1 MKNTFK
7 SILFSL
13 SALWMLSSCE
23 DELVKPVLADG
34 AAPVVNVS
42 VQTLVLNKDNA
53 EQNAVTIS
61 WSKPDFG
68 FNAGA
73 SYNLKIDKKGGDFSQ
88 GINIGMGQ
96 ALSKTY
102 KVKELNNLLLGLGM
116 APGTAADLD
125 IKVEAVLGQSTVLS
139 SPIISMK
146 ATAYQDKLDLSSP
159 WGLVGSATVNG
170 WNGPDMPFFKTV
182 VPNVFVAYVTL
193 IDGEIKIRKNN
204 DWGENYGGSNGKL
217 NAGGDNIAVTAGTY
231 QITFDAA
238 NLTYKIEKLTWGIV
252 GSATVNS
259 WNGPDMPLT
268 YDPSSD
274 TWRALVMLNEGEIKF
289 RKNNDW
295 SVNFGDSGANGTL
308 DAGGDNIVVKKGSY
322 LITVDFNKN
331 TYTIE
336 AKKIL
341 GIVGSATPNSWDGP
355 DTKFN
360 LDFTKEGVWY
370 LNGMVLKAGEIKFRE
385 NDDWTVNYGD
395 DGANGT
401 LEAGGANI
409 AVSAGTYDITLDFSN
424 PASPTYKMV
433 KR

>member
-1 MKNTFK
+1 
-7 SILFSL
+7 
-13 SALWMLSSCE
+13 
-23 DELVKPVLADG
+23 
-34 AAPVVNVS
+34 
-42 VQTLVLNKDNA
+42 
-53 EQNAVTIS
+53 
-61 WSKPDFG
+61 
-68 FNAGA
+68 
-73 SYNLKIDKKGGDFSQ
+73 
-88 GINIGMGQ
+88 MGQ

-102 KVKELNNLLLGLGM
+102 TVKELNNLLLGLGM
-116 APGTAADLD
+116 EPGAAGDLD
-125 IKVEAVLGQSTVLS
+125 IKVEAVLGQATVLS

-146 ATAYQDKLDLSSP
+146 ATAYQDKLDLTSP

-170 WNGPDMPFFKTV
+170 WNGPDMPFFKTAAA
-182 VPNVFVAYVTL
+182 NVFVAYVTL

-204 DWGENYGGSNGKL
+204 DWGENYGGSNGNL
-217 NAGGDNIAVTAGTY
+217 NPGGDNIAVTAGTY

-360 LDFTKEGVWY
+360 LDYAKEGIWY
-370 LNGMVLKAGEIKFRE
+370 LNGMVLKEGEIKFRE

-395 DGANGT
+395 DGANGS
-401 LEAGGANI
+401 LEQGGANI
-409 AVSAGTYDITLDFSN
+409 VVSAGTYDITLDFSN